1 MQANSRL
8 HGPREMV
15 AVLVLGLCAL
25 AWLVPAGDAT
35 AAPSAHASSTPP
47 LGGVNIVG
55 VGPGSLRE
63 ADQAISQ
70 ARALHAKVVRT
81 TVSWSVMEPNAPGQI
96 EPRTLAFADRLV
108 SDAAAAGI
116 RVIMLVDSSPC
127 WASSAPSSLL
137 RRCVSGRMSSA
148 NAWPPS
154 NPATYAAFVAFL
166 AQRYGASLADASHL
180 WLQILRILC
189 MALDTFCFYYATR
202 TMPLAD
208 VMTFYMATPLFLTAL
223 SVPLL
228 GEKVESFRW
237 VAVAVGFVGV
247 VIALQPS
254 RAMLSSASPLALLGA
269 AMFALSQTVTRKLRG
284 VHWLHLVVWQFVGA
298 GVIGAATLPWF
309 WVTPTWLDLG
319 LLFLLGIVAMLCF
332 VCLTRAL
339 AMTPTAVLAPFQYTM
354 LLWATIMGWI
364 VWRDAPSPPILIGS
378 AIIIGS
384 GLFVIY
390 RDREPSIAV
399 PE

>member
-1 MQANSRL
+1 MPARL
-8 HGPREMV
+8 TTHGVGIALYLIAIFFFALNDALGKWLV
-15 AVLVLGLCAL
+15 ADYGVGQLLMLRSVGSAFVLG
-25 AWLVPAGDAT
+25 PM
-35 AAPSAHASSTPP
+35 
-47 LGGVNIVG
+47 I
-55 VGPGSLRE
+55 
-63 ADQAISQ
+63 
-70 ARALHAKVVRT
+70 
-81 TVSWSVMEPNAPGQI
+81 WSI
-96 EPRTLAFADRLV
+96 
-108 SDAAAAGI
+108 
-116 RVIMLVDSSPC
+116 
-127 WASSAPSSLL
+127 
-137 RRCVSGRMSSA
+137 
-148 NAWPPS
+148 
-154 NPATYAAFVAFL
+154 
-166 AQRYGASLADASHL
+166 GASLTNASHL
-180 WLQILRILC
+180 GLQILRILC

-208 VMTFYMATPLFLTAL
+208 VMTFYMAAPLIITAL

-254 RAMLSSASPLALLGA
+254 RAMLSSASPLAFLGA
-269 AMFALSQTVTRKLRG
+269 TMFALGQTVTRKLRD
-284 VHWLHLVVWQFVGA
+284 VHWLHLVVWQFAGT
-298 GVIGAATLPWF
+298 GVIGAATLPWI

-364 VWRDAPSPPILIGS
+364 VWRDTPSLPILIGS

-390 RDREPSIAV
+390 RDREPSVAV

>member
-1 MQANSRL
+1 MLRSVGSAF
-8 HGPREMV
+8 
-15 AVLVLGLCAL
+15 VLGPMI
-25 AWLVPAGDAT
+25 WR
-35 AAPSAHASSTPP
+35 
-47 LGGVNIVG
+47 I
-55 VGPGSLRE
+55 
-63 ADQAISQ
+63 
-70 ARALHAKVVRT
+70 
-81 TVSWSVMEPNAPGQI
+81 
-96 EPRTLAFADRLV
+96 
-108 SDAAAAGI
+108 
-116 RVIMLVDSSPC
+116 
-127 WASSAPSSLL
+127 
-137 RRCVSGRMSSA
+137 
-148 NAWPPS
+148 
-154 NPATYAAFVAFL
+154 
-166 AQRYGASLADASHL
+166 GASLTDASHL
-180 WLQILRILC
+180 GLQILRILC

-208 VMTFYMATPLFLTAL
+208 VMTFYMAAPLIITAL

-254 RAMLSSASPLALLGA
+254 RAMLLSASPLAFLGA
-269 AMFALSQTVTRKLRG
+269 AMFALGQTVTRKLRG
-284 VHWLHLVVWQFVGA
+284 VHWLHLVVWQFAGA
-298 GVIGAATLPWF
+298 GVIGAAMLPWI

-319 LLFLLGIVAMLCF
+319 LLFLLGIVSMLCF

-364 VWRDAPSPPILIGS
+364 VWRDAPSLPILIGS

-390 RDREPSIAV
+390 RDREPSVAV